1 MMKMGVM
8 IVVWRRRRRA
18 VTVVWRRRRR
28 AVAVGE
34 KRRIFTEEGMVKER

>member
-8 IVVWRRRRRA
+8 I
-18 VTVVWRRRRR
+18 VVWRRRRR